1 MNDAIAAY
9 LTGTIA
15 TGQYVGA
22 PILPTNMQTQ
32 QTDAHPGQP
41 TLAGI
46 QAIVLQTKDPDIA
59 PGTRVYVTG
68 YIATVPKVWRQQ
80 AIGAPKLLENVN
92 LAFAWGDLQF
102 DNETAA
108 VVLQAMAERIT
119 EALKV
124 AGIAYPEDAPLPE
137 QVRHLALEYKQAA
150 AHLAGL
156 REEDEQ
162 TDRPDPARPNRN
174 AYGYVDDLPEDTKLL
189 PEVWET
195 LLGLDINDW
204 DGWNDVYEPGQVARA
219 GEGRYLGIPCTR
231 EEFERRA
238 VTCTQNLNLA
248 VRLSEHERKQ
258 APPTNRSLME
268 LCERYP
274 VLRQYVEEIE
284 RDARLAGQKEGKA
297 PHIAGPCGE
306 VMPCCGYKVSPGKP
320 STIFWNPFSEIVQ
333 CHNCGQ
339 AYVKDIAPAP
349 EPSVTE
355 LCAKHRNLERYILT
369 LETEAGRRKKDAPPQ
384 GDFPSPST
392 PKYTARWVAEAAMN
406 SFRGCGITHFAMT
419 DLENW
424 LQANHVEILQR
435 TTTTHGPVA
444 VAVRPVSP
452 VLEQTRR
459 KLPDTRP
466 SVTHKFDIAGQKGYI
481 TLGFYDKACEQPGEV
496 FIVVQKQGSTLQ
508 GFADAWARSVS
519 MLLQYGVP
527 PAAIARMFAWHK
539 FEPRGHTTNP
549 RIGYAHSVVDYV
561 ARWLGTL
568 SVPGYDAGVAPTL
581 GGESK

>member
-1 MNDAIAAY
+1 MNDALAAY

-15 TGQYVGA
+15 TGQYIGA
-22 PILPTNMQTQ
+22 PTLPTMQTQ
-32 QTDAHPGQP
+32 QTEANPGQP

-59 PGTRVYVTG
+59 AGTRVYVTG
-68 YIATVPKVWRQQ
+68 YTATVPKVWRQQ
-80 AIGAPKLLENVN
+80 AIGANKLVENVN

-124 AGIAYPEDAPLPE
+124 AGIAYPADAPLPE
-137 QVRHLALEYKQAA
+137 QVRHLALEYKQTA
-150 AHLAGL
+150 AHLAG
-156 REEDEQ
+156 RQEGEELAE
-162 TDRPDPARPNRN
+162 RPDPARPNRN
-174 AYGYVDDLPEDTKLL
+174 AYGYVDDLPDDTLLL

-195 LLGLDINDW
+195 LLGLDIMDW
-204 DGWNDVYEPGQVARA
+204 DGWNDVYWPQGVTPAFEPKA
-219 GEGRYLGIPCTR
+219 GRYLGIPCTR
-231 EEFERRA
+231 EEFDERA
-238 VTCTQNLNLA
+238 VRCTQNINLA
-248 VRLSEHERKQ
+248 MQPTRHEQ
-258 APPTNRSLME
+258 A
-268 LCERYP
+268 
-274 VLRQYVEEIE
+274 
-284 RDARLAGQKEGKA
+284 KA

-306 VMPCCGYKVSPGKP
+306 VMPCCGYKVAPGKP
-320 STIFWNPFSEIVQ
+320 STIFWNPFSETVS

-339 AYVKDIAPAP
+339 TYVKDIAPAP

-369 LETEAGRRKKDAPPQ
+369 LETEAGRRN
-384 GDFPSPST
+384 GT
-392 PKYTARWVAEAAMN
+392 PT
-406 SFRGCGITHFAMT
+406 
-419 DLENW
+419 
-424 LQANHVEILQR
+424 QALP
-435 TTTTHGPVA
+435 TTHGPVA

-452 VLEQTRR
+452 VSDQERR

-466 SVTHKFDIAGQKGYI
+466 SVTHKFDIAGTKGYI
-481 TLGFYDKACEQPGEV
+481 TVGFYDEACKQPGEIFV
-496 FIVVQKQGSTLQ
+496 AVQKEGSALQ
-508 GFADAWARSVS
+508 GMTGAWARSVS

-549 RIGYAHSVVDYV
+549 HIGYAHSVVDYV